1 MTAEPEREECPAT
14 VADAS
19 ENKRSITPPCRVRP
33 VNLVTGLSR
42 AQGWGEMLL
51 RPPAPP
57 GGRPSSHRKFP
68 LGQTHVPF
76 TGRWLSPHWEA
87 EARIAPSGSEPHG
100 AVREQGEGSARRWP
114 KQKH

>member
-1 MTAEPEREECPAT
+1 M
-14 VADAS
+14 ADAS

-51 RPPAPP
+51 CPPAPP
-57 GGRPSSHRKFP
+57 GGRPSSRRKFP